1 MSGLVGFVLGVLA
14 TVIGGLLLSFVK
26 SRLESR
32 ALRSRMRVRSRVLD
46 VHDEP
51 PFVESG
57 RVKVHCELVV
67 VCDGNRPNTL
77 TSVVAE
83 VLTDGCWVQA
93 GGQGPYLHVSMPIP
107 AFQEKHLRV
116 RFYVLRK
123 GCPSG
128 VLAFR
133 IVCRFPDSESVST
146 DTIELSVHKLETA
159 EEREARRVWEMAN
172 SEDPDIWEPLG

>member
-1 MSGLVGFVLGVLA
+1 
-14 TVIGGLLLSFVK
+14 
-26 SRLESR
+26 
-32 ALRSRMRVRSRVLD
+32 MRVRSRVLNL
-46 VHDEP
+46 HDEP

-57 RVKVHCELVV
+57 RVKVQCELVV

-83 VLTDGCWVQA
+83 VLRDGCWVQA
-93 GGQGPYLHVSMPIP
+93 GGQGPYLDVSLAIG
-107 AFQEKHLRV
+107 AFQERRLLV
-116 RFYVLRK
+116 RFHVLRK

-133 IVCRFPDSESVST
+133 IVCRFPDSQSVST
-146 DTIELSVHKLETA
+146 DTIELRVHRLETA
-159 EEREARRVWEMAN
+159 EERRDRRFCEMAN